1 MAEIEIFKLFLL
13 VMARVSGLIV
23 IAPVLGSANFP
34 LTAKLGLTAMTAM
47 LLTPTLPALAT
58 PLPDADIAFSLM
70 AVGEFLV
77 GLTIGFLLTLM
88 FSAIQLAGQIMDLQ
102 TGFGFMNVFNP
113 AFETQFPVFGFLLF
127 LLAVLYLVVIGGHL
141 TMIRALVA
149 TYEHVP
155 VGGFVVRPALLLEVS
170 RLGRHMFIDGVII
183 AAPIT
188 TAMLLAY
195 VTMGLLGRV
204 VPQIHLF
211 VVGFPITIATGLF
224 LLAFSIGFYVYMLD
238 GLYFRMFKNVEE
250 FIPGLG

>member
-1 MAEIEIFKLFLL
+1 MAEVEIFKLFLL

-34 LTAKLGLTAMTAM
+34 VIAKVGLTGFTAM
-47 LLTPTLPALAT
+47 LLTPTLPALAD
-58 PLPDADIAFSLM
+58 PLPDPDIAFSML
-70 AVGEFLV
+70 AAGEFLV
-77 GLTIGFLLTLM
+77 GLLIGFLLTLL
-88 FSAIQLAGQIMDLQ
+88 FSAIQVAGQIMDLQ

-113 AFETQFPVFGFLLF
+113 AFETQFPVFGFVLF
-127 LLAVLYLVVIGGHL
+127 LLAVLYLIVIDGHL
-141 TMIRALVA
+141 MMIRALVS

-155 VGGFVVRPALLLEVS
+155 VGGFVARPELLLEVS
-170 RLGRHMFIDGVII
+170 RMGRYMFLDGVII

-195 VTMGLLGRV
+195 ITMGLLGRV

-238 GLYFRMFKNVEE
+238 GMFFRMFKHVEDV
-250 FIPGLG
+250 IPGLG